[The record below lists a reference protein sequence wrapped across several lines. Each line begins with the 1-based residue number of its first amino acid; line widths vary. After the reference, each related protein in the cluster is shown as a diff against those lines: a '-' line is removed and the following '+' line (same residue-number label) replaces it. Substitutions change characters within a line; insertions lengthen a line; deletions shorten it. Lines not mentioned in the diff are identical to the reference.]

1 MDAGNFR
8 RGQIER
14 FEAWLTQPMFWFL
27 LILLIVLN
35 LFVWFKWVP
44 RFYDGRT
51 ADIVVGL
58 QTERDHLKDILEGS
72 CTSQDMKAYGNGELG
87 PLAPTAPLSPS
98 PSQSPSPNATTNP
111 LSQDALVGQLQSAA
125 VLVRNGDYMGS
136 GFFID
141 DQTIV
146 TNRHVI
152 EKTKKGQVGEIR
164 LTVASQA
171 LGGVVP
177 AQIVSA
183 TQNANIGSADFAL
196 IRIDRSS
203 TKIRYLPIAR
213 DPIPLQHV
221 VAVGFPGSGIQSDAN
236 RALPSPI
243 FTSGDVSVL
252 QPQPTGISL
261 VIHTADISPGSSGGA
276 LVDRCGGV
284 VGVNTFVFGDANRF
298 ESRRLY
304 ALSSDS
310 LRKFLDASGQH
321 YSTAGDCQS
330 GHGS

>member
-27 LILLIVLN
+27 VVLLIVLN
-35 LFVWFKWVP
+35 LYVWFKWLP
-44 RFYDGRT
+44 QFYDGRT
-51 ADIVVGL
+51 ADIVAGL
-58 QTERDHLKDILEGS
+58 QTERDHLKEILEGS
-72 CTSQDMKAYGNGELG
+72 CTSEEMKAYGNGELG

-98 PSQSPSPNATTNP
+98 PSPSASPNTNSTP
-111 LSQDALVGQLQSAA
+111 LPQDSLVGQLQSAA
-125 VLVRNGDYMGS
+125 VLVRNGNYIGS

-141 DQTIV
+141 AQTIV

-152 EKTKKGQVGEIR
+152 ENAKTGKTSESK
-164 LTVASQA
+164 LTVASHA
-171 LGGVVP
+171 LGGVVS
-177 AQIVSA
+177 AQIVTA

-196 IRIDRSS
+196 IRIERPSVGVKPLS
-203 TKIRYLPIAR
+203 LAR

-321 YSTAGDCQS
+321 YSSVGDCQS
-330 GHGS
+330 GRGN

>member
-1 MDAGNFR
+1 MVAGNFR
-8 RGQIER
+8 RSQIER

-27 LILLIVLN
+27 VVLLIVLN
-35 LFVWFKWVP
+35 LYVWFKWLP
-44 RFYDGRT
+44 QFYDGRT
-51 ADIVVGL
+51 ADIVAGL
-58 QTERDHLKDILEGS
+58 QTERNHLKEILDGS
-72 CTSQDMKAYGNGELG
+72 CTSEEMKAYGNGGLG
-87 PLAPTAPLSPS
+87 PL
-98 PSQSPSPNATTNP
+98 SPNTQISPPSLTSPNP
-111 LSQDALVGQLQSAA
+111 NLLPQDTLVGQLQSAA
-125 VLVRNGDYMGS
+125 VLVRNGNYMGS

-141 DQTIV
+141 AQTIV

-152 EKTKKGQVGEIR
+152 ENSKKGQAGETK

-171 LGGVVP
+171 LGGVVS
-177 AQIVSA
+177 AQVVTA

-196 IRIDRSS
+196 IRIERPS
-203 TKIRYLPIAR
+203 TGVKPLPIAP

-252 QPQPTGISL
+252 QPQPTGVSL

-304 ALSSDS
+304 ALSAVS
-310 LRKFLDASGQH
+310 LRKFLEASGQR
-321 YSTAGDCQS
+321 YSSAGDCQS
-330 GHGS
+330 SRAN